1 MKEKDYMKSIGG
13 TSEHR
18 VGKALSYQEISSR
31 DLSALVQHGDE
42 EALQELMSRSG
53 KFVAAVCKQYQEHHP
68 DVDDTDLSLIAWEG
82 LRKGL
87 MHSYPELWD
96 TNKASAFLM
105 AWTRN
110 EINKEL
116 QKGLAPE
123 VMPRLGAL

>member
-1 MKEKDYMKSIGG
+1 MKSIGG

-18 VGKALSYQEISSR
+18 VGRALSYQEIPSR

-42 EALQELMSRSG
+42 EALKELMNRSG
-53 KFVAAVCKQYQEHHP
+53 EFIAIVCKSYQESHP
-68 DVDDTDLSLIAWEG
+68 DVDYTDLSLIAWNG

-96 TNKASAFLM
+96 TNKAPAFLT

-123 VMPRLGAL
+123 VTPRLGAL

>member
-1 MKEKDYMKSIGG
+1 MKSIGG

-42 EALQELMSRSG
+42 EALKELMNRSG
-53 KFVAAVCKQYQEHHP
+53 EFIAIVCKPYQERYP
-68 DVDDTDLSLIAWEG
+68 DVDSTDLSLIAWEG

-96 TNKASAFLM
+96 TNKASAFLT